1 MDDSL
6 NKIIFDKKSVSDLL
20 KEVYKNQKTK
30 SEQINSLIG
39 ELKPLVN
46 DIGDATLVVPLIKEY
61 MDLGIKNDDILIKAL
76 GIIQKIVSTS
86 SSSET
91 NSTLTEEEKTQ
102 LLKDI
107 DSLNKK

>member
-1 MDDSL
+1 MDDGL

-76 GIIQKIVSTS
+76 NIIQKIVSTS
-86 SSSET
+86 SSTEAGS
-91 NSTLTEEEKTQ
+91 SLTEEEKAQ
-102 LLKDI
+102 LIKDL

>member
-20 KEVYKNQKTK
+20 KEVYRNQKTK

-76 GIIQKIVSTS
+76 GIIQKIVSTN

-91 NSTLTEEEKTQ
+91 NSTLTEEEKAQ

-107 DSLNKK
+107 DSINKK